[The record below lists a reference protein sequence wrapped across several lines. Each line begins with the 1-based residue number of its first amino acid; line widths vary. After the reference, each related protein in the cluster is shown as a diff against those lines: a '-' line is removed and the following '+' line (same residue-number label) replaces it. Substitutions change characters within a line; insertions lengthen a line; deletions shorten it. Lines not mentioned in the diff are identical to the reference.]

1 MNVPAKQ
8 IPQMEDWEKLYMQE
22 VIEKKLEGIE
32 LQIEA
37 CKQEILKQKNI
48 ILLAKLAEFKIKQK
62 EKEIQRLKDKHKELT
77 EQYYQYCN

>member
-1 MNVPAKQ
+1 MNKPAKQ
-8 IPQMEDWEKLYMQE
+8 VQLEDWEKLYMQE

-32 LQIEA
+32 LQIES

-77 EQYYQYCN
+77 EQYYSYF